1 MTQKCSNPTFPDFSR
16 LPCREGKKVCRM
28 IEAIEKILARIVAT
42 AVALQGL
49 VLTLLIGTEVFFRYV
64 VGRALSWPEE
74 VAGIFFTW
82 FTLLGV
88 VLLTQSGEH
97 IEFNSLAQQ
106 LSARAS
112 RILSVFIQV
121 MIGLY
126 ALFISLSGYTY
137 ATMFRFENT
146 PAAGIS
152 SLWLNLS
159 LPISGL
165 LIFFYSQV
173 NILKILKTP
182 GKGGGSQ

>member
-1 MTQKCSNPTFPDFSR
+1 MFAS
-16 LPCREGKKVCRM
+16 M
-28 IEAIEKILARIVAT
+28 IDVIEKALRRIVALT
-42 AVALQGL
+42 VAFQGL
-49 VLTLLIGTEVFFRYV
+49 VLTLLIGTEVFFRYI

-74 VAGIFFTW
+74 VAGIFFVW

-97 IEFNSLAQQ
+97 IEFNFLAPQ

-112 RILSVFIQV
+112 KILSVMIQIL
-121 MIGLY
+121 IGLY
-126 ALFISLSGYTY
+126 ALFISLSGYAY
-137 ATMFRFENT
+137 AVMFRFENT

-159 LPISGL
+159 LPVSGL

-173 NILKILKTP
+173 NILKILKSP
-182 GKGGGSQ
+182 AKEERER

>member
-1 MTQKCSNPTFPDFSR
+1 
-16 LPCREGKKVCRM
+16 M
-28 IEAIEKILARIVAT
+28 IDAIEKVLGRIVA
-42 AVALQGL
+42 AVVAIQGL
-49 VLTLLIGTEVFFRYV
+49 VLTLLIGTEVFFRYI

-88 VLLTQSGEH
+88 VLLTRSGEH
-97 IEFNSLAQQ
+97 IEFSFLSQQ
-106 LSARAS
+106 LSVRGARV
-112 RILSVFIQV
+112 LSIFIQV

-126 ALFISLSGYTY
+126 ALSISFSGYTY

-152 SLWLNLS
+152 SLWMNLS

-165 LIFFYSQV
+165 LIVFYSQV
-173 NILKILKTP
+173 SILKILKTP
-182 GKGGGSQ
+182 AKDGGSQ